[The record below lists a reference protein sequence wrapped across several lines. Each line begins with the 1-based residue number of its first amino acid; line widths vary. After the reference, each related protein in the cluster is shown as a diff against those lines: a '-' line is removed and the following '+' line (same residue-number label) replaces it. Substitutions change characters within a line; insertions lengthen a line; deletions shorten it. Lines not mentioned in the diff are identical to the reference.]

1 MNTAPHK
8 PSEHQHSG
16 INHLK
21 WMGGIAVGI
30 FMVLLLTGQPLGS
43 AIFLS
48 ILLACPLMMVAMM
61 FTMGR
66 GEREAENTPQVT
78 DDIRD

>member
-8 PSEHQHSG
+8 SSEHQHSG
-16 INHLK
+16 MAHLK

-30 FMVLLLTGQPLGS
+30 LVVLLLTGQPLGS

-61 FTMGR
+61 FMMGR
-66 GEREAENTPQVT
+66 GQRQAENTPQVT
-78 DDIRD
+78 HDIRD